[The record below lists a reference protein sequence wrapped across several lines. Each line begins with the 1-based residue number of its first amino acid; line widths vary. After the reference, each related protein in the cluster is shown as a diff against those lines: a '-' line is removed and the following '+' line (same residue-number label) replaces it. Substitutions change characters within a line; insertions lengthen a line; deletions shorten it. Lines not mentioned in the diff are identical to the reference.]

1 MDTLEVQLERVQS
14 AIAAIETGAQEYQID
29 NRRLTKADLATL
41 YKREAALK
49 SAIRTANG
57 EHIFYA
63 HTGRL

>member
-1 MDTLEVQLERVQS
+1 METLETQLERVQS

-57 EHIFYA
+57 ENIFYA

>member
-1 MDTLEVQLERVQS
+1 VETLETQLERVQS

-49 SAIRTANG
+49 SAIRTANAFPKTA
-57 EHIFYA
+57 ICA
-63 HTGRL
+63 